1 MKTFH
6 WACQAGR
13 IDVVELL
20 WSLSDSYHLESK
32 ATKEGWTPLFLAVV
46 PASYDKSAVAV
57 LTF

>member
-6 WACQAGR
+6 SACQAGR

-46 PASYDKSAVAV
+46 PAPYDKSAVVV